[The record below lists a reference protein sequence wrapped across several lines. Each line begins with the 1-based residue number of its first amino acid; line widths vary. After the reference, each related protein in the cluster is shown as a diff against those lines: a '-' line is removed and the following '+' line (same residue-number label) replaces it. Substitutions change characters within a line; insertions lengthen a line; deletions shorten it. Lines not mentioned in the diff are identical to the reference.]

1 MPGEAG
7 VTHEERAIVQMLAAA
22 WNAYLRLPVEHADDN
37 LHFRTAI
44 HAAQREVLQRP
55 ARREMARG

>member
-1 MPGEAG
+1 M
-7 VTHEERAIVQMLAAA
+7 THEERAIVQMLAAA